1 MTKILAHK
9 GFRRFLGAALSLLL
23 VVTLVPHLQPA
34 YGNADQGMA
43 NEAAA
48 QFDNPVG
55 DARARAGE
63 QPSSAAGEDAPE
75 ADGGAGADG
84 SQDAPAVDDGTEPD
98 GTAAPADPEA
108 APEGAEGDD
117 RGEGTVDGEATP
129 ADPAAPAAD
138 GAEDAVAGDE
148 ATDADGMSGLLANAP
163 SRVVRKAQARL
174 ADATIP
180 INKDT
185 TVAEGYIFEGG
196 TNTLTIAEGVT
207 LTTNIKVTG
216 GALTITGKGTLRG
229 IQGNGSVVIV
239 EGAGAKL
246 VVDGVTIT
254 GGNGTLVNADNR
266 DCSKE
271 NFGERF
277 SKDDD
282 PRYIAGGGILVQRT
296 AGGAGG
302 ALLVMKRGVVTGN
315 KANAGGGIFIDR
327 ECGFLMEGGTV
338 SGNTALAHEGGGIW
352 VGGHTDGTASGH
364 ATIQAGAITGNETK
378 TTIDWGGGGIFV
390 ENKGVLKLGT
400 SLITDNDAKG
410 LGGGVSGCPHA
421 NIGIGD
427 ITEGAALFGN
437 TAHKETQPS
446 NPYLHILKTDSTLT
460 PDAKVFSGDMYA
472 WGLTAEKDWNNF
484 GKAGD
489 YSRNEFKAEHAKD
502 YYCTKV
508 SYVYGYDLGQAGDTA
523 WTGYM
528 AGPAGGQP
536 VSIAKGEAFVA
547 NDASLGLTST
557 KTGDGIG
564 GRSVTITGNKSATH
578 GGGIGCNGA
587 LIIGD
592 LPEDHKYNDF
602 TFSFKKKFK
611 NSEGDEFPL
620 QGGEFTFEL
629 LDASKNPVMI
639 DDEPVKATNDAEGTV
654 SFTLKGQP
662 YLEGTEGGHKQT
674 LKFYV
679 REVKGSDP
687 DIDYDNAREHP
698 VVMELETIKERVTII
713 KDSVSFDIYTPRITG
728 ILVDGTI
735 DGSEGDFTI
744 TNVLKLAGLWTPKAS
759 KYYFGNTEE
768 ADGKFSFTLQGA
780 NDPTGGAADSPKV
793 IEGVDLAALV
803 RQGEETVSNH
813 GGSLSTRYPDDGE
826 NTLTLKGT
834 NGAFAEG
841 EKAPIIFPEIT
852 YDHAGTYW
860 YLLTED
866 GAADAT
872 VYVLKVAIVKTEDK
886 KYYTA
891 KAPVI
896 YFADSMESTVLT
908 KLEGDEAEL
917 AFYNGDEDMAAGL
930 FGFAVN
936 AASGE
941 AMERKC
947 LVDPKIYK
955 QLEGRTMRP
964 DEFHFQL
971 VQANS
976 SYESLGVVVSETG
989 NDQYG
994 MVDFDAAANVAG
1006 EGETPSCLL
1015 FTEPGDYFYRVIE
1028 DSDYVR
1034 DPSIDYSDEVITFTV
1049 KIEEV
1054 DGALK
1059 ATQMYYGHLVDG
1071 ENVPYPEQFR
1081 DPNGGD
1087 DQEVVVPPS
1096 LMLTDESWH
1105 PTMVN
1110 QARPMDLAVR
1120 KTSDLDRTQGLPG
1133 ATYGLYAV
1141 NEAAQGDVY
1150 LKSATSDEDG
1160 WIYFEDVS
1168 LNAGVLYYFKE
1179 EAAPAGHTVSEFR
1192 SPYFYLERDSSS
1204 GNGFTMKYTD
1214 SKHEIGTEAEAVAS
1228 ADATP
1233 LAATTA
1239 LAAPAASADAASGTA
1254 EGDASADAA
1263 TTYGKDGESLLFV
1276 YDHDGGVHDE
1286 ATELKVSKLDSR
1298 SHEWV
1303 EGAKLAIVERD
1314 SGKVVTEW
1322 TSGKAPQELT
1332 GVLNVGTVYVLRED
1346 EPPANYQVAEL
1357 VEFTIDQYG
1366 AVEIL
1371 RGTDNG
1377 NAELSGSTIKLYDTR
1392 MPVENVVPENRE
1404 KVREVPGPG
1413 TVLARTGDVLA
1424 LGAIALVALGS
1435 LIALI
1440 VAVCRRRKA

>member
-9 GFRRFLGAALSLLL
+9 GFRRFLGVALSLLL

-34 YGNADQGMA
+34 YGNADGEVA
-43 NEAAA
+43 DEAAA
-48 QFDNPVG
+48 QFDDPVG
-55 DARARAGE
+55 DARARVGE
-63 QPSSAAGEDAPE
+63 QPSGSAGVDAPE

-84 SQDAPAVDDGTEPD
+84 GQDAPASGDGIEPD
-98 GTAAPADPEA
+98 GAAAPADLGA
-108 APEGAEGDD
+108 APEGAEGD
-117 RGEGTVDGEATP
+117 GGSEGTADGEAAP
-129 ADPAAPAAD
+129 ADSAAPAAD
-138 GAEDAVAGDE
+138 GAEDAVASDE
-148 ATDADGMSGLLANAP
+148 ATGADGKSGLLTDAP
-163 SRVVRKAQARL
+163 SRVVRKAQARS
-174 ADATIP
+174 ADEP
-180 INKDT
+180 IEINEDT
-185 TVAEGYIFEGG
+185 TVAEGYTFEGG
-196 TNTLTIAEGVT
+196 ENTLTIAKNVT

-216 GALTITGKGTLRG
+216 GTLTIKGKGTLRG
-229 IQGNGSVVIV
+229 IEGNGSVVIV

-254 GGNGTLVNADNR
+254 GGNGTLMNADDRENSEVFGDGYFSR
-266 DCSKE
+266 SK
-271 NFGERF
+271 
-277 SKDDD
+277 D
-282 PRYIAGGGILVQRT
+282 PRYIGGGGILVQRT
-296 AGGAGG
+296 AGGVGG
-302 ALLVMKRGVVTGN
+302 ALLVMKSGTVTGN
-315 KANAGGGIFIDR
+315 TANAGGGILIDR

-338 SGNTALAHEGGGIW
+338 SNNTAYAYEGGGLWI
-352 VGGHTDGTASGH
+352 GGHTDGTASGH
-364 ATIQAGAITGNETK
+364 ATIQAGAITGNTTET
-378 TTIDWGGGGIFV
+378 TFAWGGGGIFV
-390 ENKGVLKLGT
+390 ESKGVLKLGT
-400 SLITDNDAKG
+400 SLITDNDAQG

-427 ITEGAALFGN
+427 ITEGAAIFGN
-437 TAHKETQPS
+437 RATKERRPS
-446 NPYLHILKTDSTLT
+446 NSVLHKLSTSSSIY
-460 PDAKVFSGDMYA
+460 PGEYVISGDLYA
-472 WGLTAEKDWNNF
+472 YGETGNAWSNEQF
-484 GKAGD
+484 GADKAM
-489 YSRNEFKAEHAKD
+489 D

-528 AGPAGGQP
+528 AGPTGGQP

-557 KTGDGIG
+557 RTEGGIE
-564 GRSVTITGNKSATH
+564 GRAVTITGNKSATH

-587 LIIGD
+587 LIIGE
-592 LPEDHKYNDF
+592 LPKGQKYHDF

-629 LDASKNPVMI
+629 LDASMNPVTI
-639 DDEPVKATNDAEGTV
+639 DGKAVKATNDAEGTV
-654 SFTLKGQP
+654 SFTLNGKK
-662 YLEGTEGGHKQT
+662 YLEGTENGDKQKLT
-674 LKFYV
+674 FYV

-698 VVMELETIKERVTII
+698 VVMELETIKEHVTIVMG
-713 KDSVSFDIYTPRITG
+713 SVSFDIYTPRITG
-728 ILVDGTI
+728 ILVDDTI

-759 KYYFGNTEE
+759 KYYYGNTEE

-841 EKAPIIFPEIT
+841 EKAPIVFPEIT

-866 GAADAT
+866 GGADAT
-872 VYVLKVAIVKTEDK
+872 VYVLKVAIVKAADK

-964 DEFHFQL
+964 DEFRFQL

-1049 KIEEV
+1049 RIGEV

-1071 ENVPYPEQFR
+1071 ENVPYAEQFR
-1081 DPNGGD
+1081 DPNGAD

-1105 PTMVN
+1105 PTMIN

-1141 NEAAQGDVY
+1141 NEAAQGDIY

-1192 SPYFYLERDSSS
+1192 SPYFYLERDGSS

-1214 SKHEIGTEAEAVAS
+1214 SKHEMGTEAEVA
-1228 ADATP
+1228 ADADAVP
-1233 LAATTA
+1233 LAATAA
-1239 LAAPAASADAASGTA
+1239 LAAPAASADTASGAA

-1263 TTYGKDGESLLFV
+1263 ATYGKNGESLLFV

-1332 GVLNVGTVYVLRED
+1332 GVLNVGTIYVLRED
-1346 EPPANYQVAEL
+1346 EPPADYQVAEL

-1366 AVEIL
+1366 AMEIL

-1413 TVLARTGDVLA
+1413 TVLASTGDVLA

-1440 VAVCRRRKA
+1440 VAVRRRRKA